1 MLVPSISRCYSI
13 VTAADD
19 VQNLSSG
26 QKFMIGLL
34 VNSLIGHGGLEQ
46 ALKRAIESE
55 TTKLEDVKVAESC
68 ISTCVSCDFNRR
80 LL

>member
-1 MLVPSISRCYSI
+1 M
-13 VTAADD
+13 AD

-46 ALKRAIESE
+46 ALNKAVDSE
-55 TTKLEDVKVAESC
+55 TAKLEDIKV
-68 ISTCVSCDFNRR
+68 R
-80 LL
+80 LCYLYLPVYIL

>member
-1 MLVPSISRCYSI
+1 MFLLFITIDSIF
-13 VTAADD
+13 VTAMAD

-46 ALKRAIESE
+46 ALNKAVDSE
-55 TTKLEDVKVAESC
+55 TAKLEDIKV
-68 ISTCVSCDFNRR
+68 R
-80 LL
+80 LCYLYLPVYIL